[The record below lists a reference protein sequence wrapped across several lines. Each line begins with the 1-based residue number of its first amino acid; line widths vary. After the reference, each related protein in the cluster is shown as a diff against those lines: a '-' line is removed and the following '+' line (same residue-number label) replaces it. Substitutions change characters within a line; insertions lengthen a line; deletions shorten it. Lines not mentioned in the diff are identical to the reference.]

1 MTSPKPS
8 VLLPHTWGE
17 VRTLVGVTD
26 NKAPDPASALQN
38 VSAQFLDQETS
49 QGETTLE
56 NDII

>member
-17 VRTLVGVTD
+17 VRTLVGVMD
-26 NKAPDPASALQN
+26 NKAPDPASAVQN
-38 VSAQFLDQETS
+38 VNAPFLDHETS
-49 QGETTLE
+49 QGERTLE